1 MYSSN
6 MIALMSVVLTVWLTG
21 VLMITYCSNYQ
32 NNTSENRQKVFYF
45 IFWSQQLFNRSF
57 TLASV
62 NADEVAYFGDWFCR
76 W

>member
-6 MIALMSVVLTVWLTG
+6 MIAWMSVILTVWLTG
-21 VLMITYCSNYQ
+21 VLMITYCCNNQ

-57 TLASV
+57 ALASV
-62 NADEVAYFGDWFCR
+62 SADEVAYFVWR
-76 W
+76 